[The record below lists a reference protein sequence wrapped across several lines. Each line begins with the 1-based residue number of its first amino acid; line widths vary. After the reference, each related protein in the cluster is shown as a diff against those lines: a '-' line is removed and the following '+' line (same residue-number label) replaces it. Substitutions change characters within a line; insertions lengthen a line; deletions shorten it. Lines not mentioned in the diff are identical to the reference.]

1 MEAATHGV
9 HAVLNALELETDVET
24 ALLKF
29 VRQLEADYAAAQD
42 ITLFVFAVR
51 TFFVWHRAPELGEKP
66 EAVSRIR
73 EAWVRQNEEIY
84 TQWLSSME
92 DNPESLKW
100 AKWTFQA
107 KMSIFAEF
115 LEELRTAAAG
125 ATAS

>member
-9 HAVLNALELETDVET
+9 HAVLNALEAESDVET

-29 VRQLEADYAAAQD
+29 VRQLEADYAPAQD
-42 ITLFVFAVR
+42 IALFVFAVR
-51 TFFVWHRAPELGEKP
+51 AFFVWHRAPELGEKP
-66 EAVSRIR
+66 EAVIRIR
-73 EAWVRQNEEIY
+73 EIWVRQNEEIY

-107 KMSIFAEF
+107 KMSILTEF
-115 LEELRTAAAG
+115 LEELRTASTTAA
-125 ATAS
+125 AS